1 VAEREVESWRK
12 ASRLCCSKDWGFSEE
27 FSETIQ
33 EATQGK
39 TVKLLL
45 GSHSIF
51 NYFIRKGWDDRRR

>member
-1 VAEREVESWRK
+1 VATREVESRRK
-12 ASRLCCSKDWGFSEE
+12 ARRLCCSKDWGFSED
-27 FSETIQ
+27 FSEKIQ
-33 EATQGK
+33 EAAQGQ